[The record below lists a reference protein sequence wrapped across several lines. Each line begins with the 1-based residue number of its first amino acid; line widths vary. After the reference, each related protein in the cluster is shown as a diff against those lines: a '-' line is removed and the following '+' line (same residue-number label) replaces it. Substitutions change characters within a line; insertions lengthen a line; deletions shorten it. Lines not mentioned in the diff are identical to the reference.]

1 MQQEILHTDDMLIK
15 PSYLHFSSLQ
25 INVESVNIMSGPI
38 YITMKSVISKPFVKS
53 LHLQPLAP
61 FLHR

>member
-1 MQQEILHTDDMLIK
+1 MICLSSQVTF
-15 PSYLHFSSLQ
+15 HFSSLQ

-61 FLHR
+61 FSYTVKKKIF